1 MSWLHIQNANVFAP
15 EELGTSDIL
24 WREGRI
30 VSVGQHLDPPDF
42 ADSQTV
48 DANGRILLPGVV
60 DN

>member
-15 EELGTSDIL
+15 KELGTSDIL